1 MIATMKKL
9 FGTDGMRG
17 EAGRFPLDAAT
28 VRAAGRS
35 LARHLFETLGRAPRI
50 VTGRDTRESGA
61 WIETAFLEGARAA
74 GALVES
80 AGVITTPG
88 VAYLART
95 LPADA
100 GIVISASHNPFQD
113 NGIKIFAPTGR
124 KLDDATER
132 LIEAD
137 IYAEREGGSHASGE
151 AVKSDVTSARRGA
164 TGPEEFDESNA
175 GVDEGNAERKFD
187 EGNAE
192 RKFDKGDDER
202 VASNVEEDG
211 RRAAGLR
218 ALYLD
223 YLSGEVADGLR
234 VEGMSV
240 VVDCANGAAFE
251 LAPALLSRLG
261 ARVIATS
268 DAPDGRNIN
277 RDCGSLHID
286 ALRRRVIEEGAHLGV
301 AYDGDADRALFVDA
315 RGRFVDGDA
324 TLWVLAKRMQGRGE
338 LAGERVVATV
348 MSNIGLEL
356 ALRSRGVELLRV
368 DVGDKYVLEELLRT
382 GSALG
387 GEQSGH
393 IIFPRLSLA
402 GDGMTTTINL
412 LRAISE
418 AGRPLDELTEG
429 FNRYPQVLT
438 NVRVREK
445 RPFEEVEEIARDSDE
460 VRARLG
466 ERGRLLLR
474 SSGTEPL
481 ARVMIEGQSQAEID
495 ELAEGLAAVIR
506 RNLGEG

>member
-1 MIATMKKL
+1 MRKL

-35 LARHLFETLGRAPRI
+35 LARRLKGRLGPPQV

-61 WIETAFLEGARAA
+61 WIERAFIEGVAEAGGEAA
-74 GALVES
+74 S

-100 GIVISASHNPFQD
+100 GVVISASHNPFHD

-137 IYAEREGGSHASGE
+137 IYAEREA
-151 AVKSDVTSARRGA
+151 GA
-164 TGPEEFDESNA
+164 PPPE
-175 GVDEGNAERKFD
+175 VDEGAAELS
-187 EGNAE
+187 ENGVE
-192 RKFDKGDDER
+192 DDG
-202 VASNVEEDG
+202 G
-211 RRAAGLR
+211 RSAGLR

-223 YLSGEVADGLR
+223 YLSGEVAAGLDL
-234 VEGMSV
+234 GGLTV
-240 VVDCANGAAFE
+240 VLDCANGAASEF
-251 LAPALLSRLG
+251 APALLGRLG
-261 ARVIATS
+261 ARVVSTS

-277 RDCGSLHID
+277 RDCGSLHTEH
-286 ALRRRVIEEGAHLGV
+286 LRARVVEEGAHLGV

-315 RGRFVDGDA
+315 RGRLVDGDA
-324 TLWVLAKRMQGRGE
+324 TLWVLAGRMRERGE
-338 LAGERVVATV
+338 LAGDRVVATV

-356 ALRSRGVELLRV
+356 ALRTRGVELLRT

-382 GSALG
+382 GSSLG

-402 GDGMTTTINL
+402 GDGMTTTLNL
-412 LRAISE
+412 LRAVVES
-418 AGRPLDELTEG
+418 GRPLDELTEG
-429 FNRYPQVLT
+429 FRRYPQVLL
-438 NVRVREK
+438 NVPVREK
-445 RPFEEVEEIARDSDE
+445 VPFEEVDE
-460 VRARLG
+460 VARAARGVRERLG
-466 ERGRLLLR
+466 DAGRLLLR
-474 SSGTEPL
+474 YSGTEPL
-481 ARVMIEGQSQAEID
+481 ARVMIEGQSQEEID
-495 ELAEGLAAVIR
+495 ALAGGLADVIR
-506 RNLGEG
+506 RRLGEGQKGAS